1 MSAFGGN
8 TLQFGLRIG
17 ATDDTRGGLR
27 SALASVQGFMRSAVK
42 PIQIPISIARGGLGL
57 LRDINLGLAP
67 LVRGLDAIIE
77 RGSSVEVQQK
87 TFRSLTQASAR
98 DADRLAASVVKAS
111 SGTLSMARGMQIANR
126 ALASGMNLDQIK
138 TAVEFIS
145 KFSVAIGKEPG
156 EALNTVIT
164 GLARGSTLFLDDFG
178 ILVDGVDKVKQD
190 FDAIKGAGAFDSLGP
205 AAQKAEI
212 VRQAIAE
219 MEQRTK
225 SLGISGRESIFVW
238 QAIKN
243 QVSDATDGIVTTIS
257 KSGALKAALAGMR
270 DALSGINEHF
280 KAGGTFGELFFG
292 KGESGGLLGLAKG
305 ALADAGSALGRGI
318 LGSLLV
324 GVEKLASAG
333 RAAWGWFKSE
343 WPAIWAGFKTAAM
356 ESWAEFKV
364 TAREAFDE
372 VVSTLTHFPQA
383 FMDVYGPFLS
393 QLGDVLTSG
402 ADRIAAV
409 FRAVIDW
416 ATKHVP
422 GVTKPT
428 DGRPS
433 VNPSA
438 DEMKNP
444 LAGWLQNTALLAGNI
459 REFFYT
465 RITPEEYEAIRQQQL
480 EARRKWDAS
489 KHQPLNPALI
499 LRQALASAGMGST
512 ANQTNYF
519 SQYWGGIGKSLGAAW
534 PGFFDRVG
542 NAGRRV
548 LSGGVYGGDSAF
560 LNEAGAF
567 RRAFPGIWNQ
577 PGTPMEVSPIG
588 RYRLTQGAR
597 DSRMNRLRVMEAQ
610 LRNIESGGDF
620 ARQHALRE
628 SGVQI
633 RDLLRQ
639 GYHLTPGDR
648 RAIFEQALERQIAS
662 RRGAVQGEI
671 DRIRAE
677 VGASDERRRFEADHT
692 RMTTASRQTGVAD
705 ADVAAAVRA
714 IGTKIDQFVGG
725 VSAVVQKLTGVEIT
739 LANAQGRAA

>member
-57 LRDINLGLAP
+57 LRDINMGLAP

-87 TFRSLTQASAR
+87 TFRALTQASAR

-126 ALASGMNLDQIK
+126 ALASGMNLDQIR

-178 ILVDGVDKVKQD
+178 ILVDGVEKVKQD
-190 FDAIKGAGAFDSLGP
+190 FDSIKGAGAFDSLGP

-219 MEQRTK
+219 MEQRTR
-225 SLGISGRESIFVW
+225 SLGISGRETVFVW
-238 QAIKN
+238 QSLKN
-243 QVSDATDGIVTTIS
+243 TVSDGVDQLVLTIS
-257 KSGALKAALAGMR
+257 KSGALKSAISGVR
-270 DALSGINEHF
+270 DALSGVNEHF
-280 KAGGTFGELFFG
+280 KKGGTFAELFFG
-292 KGESGGLLGLAKG
+292 KGDSGGLLGLAKG
-305 ALADAGSALGRGI
+305 ALVDAGSALGRGI

-324 GVEKLASAG
+324 GVEKLAGAG

-343 WPAIWAGFKTAAM
+343 WPAIWAGFKTAAL
-356 ESWAEFKV
+356 ESWAGFKV
-364 TAREAFDE
+364 AATEAFDE

-422 GVTKPT
+422 GVTKPS
-428 DGRPS
+428 DGGPAVLPS
-433 VNPSA
+433 PDS
-438 DEMKNP
+438 MKNP
-444 LAGWLQNTALLAGNI
+444 LAGWLQNTSLLAGNI

-465 RITPEEYEAIRQQQL
+465 RITPEEYEAKRQQQL
-480 EARRKWDAS
+480 DARRKWEAS
-489 KHQPLNPALI
+489 RYQPLHPGLL
-499 LRQALASAGMGST
+499 LRQALASAGVGST
-512 ANQTNYF
+512 DNQTNYF
-519 SQYWGGIGKSLGAAW
+519 TQFWKGVAGSMPS
-534 PGFFDRVG
+534 FFDRIG

-548 LSGGVYGGDSAF
+548 LSGGVLGGDSAF
-560 LNEAGAF
+560 LNEAKAF
-567 RRAFPGIWNQ
+567 RAAFPGMYNEPGYEPTAQ
-577 PGTPMEVSPIG
+577 PMG
-588 RYRLTQGAR
+588 RFRLTQGAR

-620 ARQHALRE
+620 ARQNALRE
-628 SGVQI
+628 SGEQI
-633 RDLLRQ
+633 RGLLRQ
-639 GYHLTPGDR
+639 GYHVGPGDR

-662 RRGAVQGEI
+662 RRSAVQGEI

-677 VGASDERRRFEADHT
+677 VGASDERRRFEAEHT
-692 RMTTASRQTGVAD
+692 RMTNASRQSGVAD
-705 ADVAAAVRA
+705 AEVAAAVRA
-714 IGTKIDQFVGG
+714 IGMKIDQFVGG